1 MYFKL
6 GVTTSSSCSSFLFS
20 GIAGSNQVHQLF
32 ARTRQATKFQRDST
46 KNLYSNAEHSDIDF
60 NSTIEPGRRVSTISE
75 AFLRQTISEENLSE
89 EDEIST
95 IDSRKDT
102 CSEAGSKKNTSDCP
116 LQWKLRVQKLFGD
129 FEPPGFQQNNV
140 DDDVHQ
146 IALRRVYLK

>member
-32 ARTRQATKFQRDST
+32 AQTRQATKFQRDST
-46 KNLYSNAEHSDIDF
+46 KILYSNTEHSDMDL

-75 AFLRQTISEENLSE
+75 AFQRQTISEENLSE
-89 EDEIST
+89 DDEILT
-95 IDSRKDT
+95 IDSRKES
-102 CSEAGSKKNTSDCP
+102 CSEAGSKKNTTDCP
-116 LQWKLRVQKLFGD
+116 MQWKLRVQQKLLGD
-129 FEPPGFQQNNV
+129 FEPPEFQQNV

>member
-1 MYFKL
+1 M
-6 GVTTSSSCSSFLFS
+6 
-20 GIAGSNQVHQLF
+20 HQLF

-46 KNLYSNAEHSDIDF
+46 KNLYSNTEQSDIDF

-75 AFLRQTISEENLSE
+75 AFQRQTISEENLSE

-95 IDSRKDT
+95 IDCRKDT
-102 CSEAGSKKNTSDCP
+102 CSEAGSKKNTLDCP

-129 FEPPGFQQNNV
+129 FEPLGFQQNNV